1 VGDVRAWLEAN
12 GFARLSDIF
21 EENEIDGEAL
31 LELTEEHLKDFGI
44 ALGPRLKLLKAIQSL
59 RREADEKPP
68 YRGPLRSQAR
78 WGPRVSEAE
87 RRQLTVLFCDL
98 VGSTELSGRLDP
110 EEMSQVIR
118 AYHRGCTHVI
128 RRWDGY
134 VAKYMG
140 DGVLAYYGW
149 PRAHED
155 DAERA
160 VRAGLELTKAVAEQT
175 ASDGTQLAARI
186 GIATGQV
193 VVGEL
198 IGEGAAQEEAVVGE
212 TPNLAARLQALAA
225 PGTVV
230 IAASTRRLVGGVFD
244 LDDLGA
250 QRLKGFA
257 EPVLGWRVVGE
268 RGAEG
273 RFEARQTASLTP
285 LVGREEEVAL
295 LLSRWRQARD
305 GEGQVVLL
313 SGEPGIGK
321 SRLVREL
328 RARLE
333 GEPHIRLFYQCSPHH
348 TTSPLHPLIEQLE
361 RAGAVERDDPPP
373 VKLSKLETL
382 LARGT
387 NQLDQAVPLIAAL
400 LGIPTG
406 GRYSLPELT
415 PQRRKQR
422 TLEVL
427 VDQLDG
433 LAGAA
438 PVLLAYEDVHWID
451 PTTQELLGLAIER
464 IRRLRVLAL
473 ITFRPEF
480 APPWIDLP
488 HVSSL
493 TLTRLG
499 RRHGVAM
506 VEQLVREKA
515 LPDEVAAQIVA
526 KTDGIPLFVEE
537 LTKTVLESGLL
548 KDAGDR
554 YELAGPLPALAIP
567 STLHDSLLARLD
579 RLAPIK
585 EVAQIGA
592 VIGREFSRALLAA
605 VADRREADLEVALEQ
620 LVQAELIFRRG
631 SPPEATYSFKHAL
644 VQDAAYGTLLKSR
657 RQHLHARIAGV
668 LEEQFPG
675 QARAQPELLAQ
686 HFSQAGL
693 RQQAISYWQRAG
705 ESASAR
711 SAQAEAARHFKNALE
726 QLEGLPEDAP
736 RSDKELDL
744 QIALGTALIAA
755 RGFAAAE
762 TGCAY
767 ARARVL
773 ARQHG
778 DPARSFPVLYGQ
790 WVFHTV
796 RAELEPAKELAE
808 EMLRL
813 SEEQVDRRELLI
825 AHRMVGYVDL
835 LLGRPASARAHL
847 EKVLALYNPER
858 HRSLASLY
866 AYEPRA
872 AALAYLPVVRLLLGY
887 PERALRLSEE
897 ALATARQSSHLLT
910 LCFALHARCWFH
922 QIALDDRSLR
932 RWAKEL
938 IELTVEHGF
947 PYWLSYARVLHGWA
961 HTQDASEEEGS
972 AQMLQAFAEYQATG
986 ARLYMPYFT
995 ALLAHAGAMRGERT
1009 EELRLLTDAIT
1020 RVDETGERWFE
1031 AELYRLHGEAL
1042 LHLPEPDHAGAE
1054 AALSEAL
1061 VRARRQGTRLWELR
1075 AATSLARLWVEQRKR
1090 AEARDLLAPVYSWF
1104 TEGFDTADLKHA
1116 KALLDALA

>member
-1 VGDVRAWLEAN
+1 MSDVAAWLQTQGFGQYAELFAGQAIDREALVE
-12 GFARLSDIF
+12 LSD
-21 EENEIDGEAL
+21 D
-31 LELTEEHLKDFGI
+31 HLKE
-44 ALGPRLKLLKAIQSL
+44 LGLPLGHRVKLLKAI
-59 RREADEKPP
+59 RELKESDTEPAAAPP
-68 YRGPLRSQAR
+68 AR
-78 WGPRVSEAE
+78 PASRASEAE

-110 EEMSQVIR
+110 EEMSEVIR
-118 AYHRGCTHVI
+118 TYHRGCADVI

-134 VAKYMG
+134 AAKYMG

-149 PRAHED
+149 PQAHED

-160 VRAGLELTKAVAEQT
+160 VRAGLELAKTVGEQI
-175 ASDGTQLAARI
+175 ASDGTKLAARI

-198 IGEGAAQEEAVVGE
+198 IGEGAAKEEAVVGE

-230 IAASTRRLVGGVFD
+230 IAANTRRLVGGAFD

-273 RFEARQTASLTP
+273 RFEARQTATLTP
-285 LVGREEEVAL
+285 LVGREEELAL
-295 LLSRWRQARD
+295 LLCRWRQARD

-321 SRLVREL
+321 SRLLREL
-328 RARLE
+328 RGRLE
-333 GEPHIRLFYQCSPHH
+333 GEPYTHLFYQCSPHH
-348 TTSPLHPLIEQLE
+348 TASPLHPLIEQLE
-361 RAGAVERDDPPP
+361 RAAALKRDDPPP
-373 VKLSKLETL
+373 AKLRKLETL

-387 NQLDQAVPLIAAL
+387 DELYQAVPLIAAL
-400 LGIPTG
+400 LGIPTA
-406 GRYSLPELT
+406 GRYPVPELT
-415 PQRRKQR
+415 PQRQKQR

-433 LAGAA
+433 LAAA
-438 PVLLAYEDVHWID
+438 TPVLLAYEDAHWID

-464 IRRLRVLAL
+464 IQRLPVLAL

-480 APPWIDLP
+480 APPWSGLP
-488 HVSSL
+488 HVSRL
-493 TLTRLG
+493 ALTRLG

-506 VEQLVREKA
+506 VEQVVRDKA

-526 KTDGIPLFVEE
+526 KTDGVPLFVEE

-554 YELAGPLPALAIP
+554 YELAGPLPPLAIP
-567 STLHDSLLARLD
+567 ATLHDSLLARLD
-579 RLAPIK
+579 RLAPVK
-585 EVAQIGA
+585 EIAQIGA
-592 VIGREFSRALLAA
+592 MIGREFSHALLAA
-605 VADRREADLEVALEQ
+605 VADWCEADLQTALDQ
-620 LVQAELIFRRG
+620 LVQTELLFRRG

-644 VQDAAYGTLLKSR
+644 VQDAAYGTLLKRR
-657 RQHLHARIAGV
+657 RQHLHARIARV
-668 LEEQFPG
+668 LEEQFSE
-675 QARAQPELLAQ
+675 QAEAQPELLAQ

-693 RQQAISYWQRAG
+693 RNEAISYWQRAG
-705 ESASAR
+705 ESASTR
-711 SAQAEAARHFKNALE
+711 SAQAEAVRHFKNALE
-726 QLEGLPEDAP
+726 QLEGLPESAA
-736 RSDKELDL
+736 RAGKELDL

-755 RGFAAAE
+755 RGFAAPE
-762 TGCAY
+762 TGYAY

-778 DPARSFPVLYGQ
+778 NPARLFPVLYGQ

-796 RAELEPAKELAE
+796 RAELQAARNLAKE
-808 EMLRL
+808 MLHL
-813 SEEQVDRRELLI
+813 SEEQTDRSEVLI

-847 EKVLALYNPER
+847 QQVLALYDPER
-858 HRSLASLY
+858 HRSLVSLY

-872 AALAYLPVVRLLLGY
+872 AASAYLPVVYLLLGY
-887 PERALRLSEE
+887 PERALQLSEE
-897 ALATARQSSHLLT
+897 ALATARQSSHLVT

-922 QIALDDRSLR
+922 QIAMDYRSLR
-932 RWAKEL
+932 RWAEEL
-938 IELTVEHGF
+938 IALTVEHGF
-947 PYWLSYARVLHGWA
+947 PYWLTYARVLYGWT
-961 HTQDASEEEGS
+961 HTQEASKQDGRAE
-972 AQMLQAFAEYQATG
+972 MLQAFAEYQATG

-995 ALLAHAGAMRGERT
+995 ALLAHAGAVRGDMAEG
-1009 EELRLLTDAIT
+1009 LRLLSDAIA
-1020 RVDETGERWFE
+1020 RVDETGERWFK
-1031 AELYRLHGEAL
+1031 AELYRLHGDVL
-1042 LHLPEPDHAGAE
+1042 LHLPEPDQAGAE
-1054 AALSEAL
+1054 AAFSQAL
-1061 VRARRQGTRLWELR
+1061 VSARQHGTKLWELR
-1075 AATSLARLWVEQRKR
+1075 AATSLARLWAEQGER
-1090 AEARDLLAPVYSWF
+1090 APAHDLLAPVYGWF
-1104 TEGFDTADLKHA
+1104 TEGFDTADLKDA
-1116 KALLDALA
+1116 RALLDELS